1 MICSVFLLFVSF
13 SGTCGSG
20 FASCLRGVLARWGTC
35 HGVLFA
41 KPALLPRFF
50 RVLPATSE
58 PAMSP
63 ASSNSQLDQLH
74 QLLSAQHDGQLTAAE
89 QQQLQHLSAQFPQQ
103 ARQFQADL
111 AQVSV
116 GLRGLPRQALAGPI
130 FSAETSAQVPWL
142 VRPSDSSG
150 RRWAKFTA
158 VVSTLAVLGLLVMFT
173 RQAPDSNSAVSRS
186 DTAVQ
191 TDSAAA
197 ANRAAEFESLLPR
210 DSAPAVSEALPAV
223 AASPAEPVMAA
234 QPAAAESL
242 ARFNESAAVSN
253 PQVQLLADAADW
265 KVVVVKVGAV
275 DRSDVKDRV
284 GKVLQQHGLLL
295 ADAASV
301 AMPEW
306 LAVVLSTDALVQQS
320 LVQAVSV
327 AVDGKVSEWN
337 PAGIRSAAREEIVA
351 AVRRSLQSP
360 TQAELARGE
369 IYVAVRGVPAFLAAD
384 GLSNSSAEEQAR
396 LGNRVDFYN
405 GLNGATGRAAEAKQ
419 LQAAAK
425 PPARSGAKAADQ
437 QQLAESAAP
446 VSGGNVTLLV
456 FEFPDSDAPQENS
469 DGADAT
475 DKDPN
480 VQ

>member
-1 MICSVFLLFVSF
+1 M
-13 SGTCGSG
+13 
-20 FASCLRGVLARWGTC
+20 
-35 HGVLFA
+35 
-41 KPALLPRFF
+41 
-50 RVLPATSE
+50 
-58 PAMSP
+58 
-63 ASSNSQLDQLH
+63 H

-89 QQQLQHLSAQFPQQ
+89 QQQLQQLSAQFPQQ

-111 AQVSV
+111 TQVSV

-150 RRWAKFTA
+150 RRWARFTA

-173 RQAPDSNSAVSRS
+173 RQAPDSTSAVSRS

-197 ANRAAEFESLLPR
+197 ANRGEFVSLLPR

-253 PQVQLLADAADW
+253 SQVQLLADAADW

-295 ADAASV
+295 ADAAPV

-306 LAVVLSTDALVQQS
+306 L
-320 LVQAVSV
+320 
-327 AVDGKVSEWN
+327 
-337 PAGIRSAAREEIVA
+337 
-351 AVRRSLQSP
+351 
-360 TQAELARGE
+360 
-369 IYVAVRGVPAFLAAD
+369 
-384 GLSNSSAEEQAR
+384 
-396 LGNRVDFYN
+396 
-405 GLNGATGRAAEAKQ
+405 
-419 LQAAAK
+419 
-425 PPARSGAKAADQ
+425 
-437 QQLAESAAP
+437 
-446 VSGGNVTLLV
+446 
-456 FEFPDSDAPQENS
+456 
-469 DGADAT
+469 
-475 DKDPN
+475 
-480 VQ
+480 

>member
-1 MICSVFLLFVSF
+1 
-13 SGTCGSG
+13 
-20 FASCLRGVLARWGTC
+20 
-35 HGVLFA
+35 
-41 KPALLPRFF
+41 
-50 RVLPATSE
+50 
-58 PAMSP
+58 
-63 ASSNSQLDQLH
+63 
-74 QLLSAQHDGQLTAAE
+74 
-89 QQQLQHLSAQFPQQ
+89 
-103 ARQFQADL
+103 
-111 AQVSV
+111 
-116 GLRGLPRQALAGPI
+116 
-130 FSAETSAQVPWL
+130 
-142 VRPSDSSG
+142 
-150 RRWAKFTA
+150 FTA

-173 RQAPDSNSAVSRS
+173 RQAPDSTSAASRS

-197 ANRAAEFESLLPR
+197 ANRAAEDESLLPR
-210 DSAPAVSEALPAV
+210 DSAPAASEALPGV

-234 QPAAAESL
+234 QPAAESL

-253 PQVQLLADAADW
+253 SQVQLLADAADW

-295 ADAASV
+295 ADAAPV

-306 LAVVLSTDALVQQS
+306 LAVVLSTDALMQQS

-384 GLSNSSAEEQAR
+384 GISSSSAEEQAR

-405 GLNGATGRAAEAKQ
+405 GLNRATGRAAEASQ

-425 PPARSGAKAADQ
+425 PPARSAAKAADQ

>member
-1 MICSVFLLFVSF
+1 
-13 SGTCGSG
+13 
-20 FASCLRGVLARWGTC
+20 
-35 HGVLFA
+35 
-41 KPALLPRFF
+41 
-50 RVLPATSE
+50 
-58 PAMSP
+58 MSS

-89 QQQLQHLSAQFPQQ
+89 QLQLQQLSAQFPLQ

-116 GLRGLPRQALAGPI
+116 GLRGLPWQALAGPI

-150 RRWAKFTA
+150 RRWARFTA

-173 RQAPDSNSAVSRS
+173 RQAPDSTSAVSRS
-186 DTAVQ
+186 FTAIQ
-191 TDSAAA
+191 TDSAVAS
-197 ANRAAEFESLLPR
+197 NRAAEDESQLVH
-210 DSAPAVSEALPAV
+210 DSAPAVSETFQAM

-234 QPAAAESL
+234 AAESL
-242 ARFNESAAVSN
+242 AQANEGAAVSHS
-253 PQVQLLADAADW
+253 QVQLLADAAEW

-284 GKVLQQHGLLL
+284 GKVLQQHGLML
-295 ADAASV
+295 ADAAPV
-301 AMPEW
+301 DMPEW

-320 LVQAVSV
+320 LLQAVSV
-327 AVDGKVSEWN
+327 AVDGHVSEWN
-337 PAGIRSAAREEIVA
+337 PARIRSAAREEIVA
-351 AVRRSLQSP
+351 AVRRSLQFP

-369 IYVAVRGVPAFLAAD
+369 IYVAVRGVPAFLAA
-384 GLSNSSAEEQAR
+384 GGISGSSAEQQAR

-405 GLNGATGRAAEAKQ
+405 GLNGATGTAGEAKGP
-419 LQAAAK
+419 QAAAM
-425 PPARSGAKAADQ
+425 PPARSSAKVADHQ
-437 QQLAESAAP
+437 RLAENAAP

-456 FEFPDSDAPQENS
+456 FEFPDSDDPQENS

-475 DKDPN
+475 DKGPN
-480 VQ
+480 VP

>member
-1 MICSVFLLFVSF
+1 
-13 SGTCGSG
+13 
-20 FASCLRGVLARWGTC
+20 
-35 HGVLFA
+35 
-41 KPALLPRFF
+41 
-50 RVLPATSE
+50 
-58 PAMSP
+58 MSS

-89 QQQLQHLSAQFPQQ
+89 QLQLQQLSAQFPLQ

-116 GLRGLPRQALAGPI
+116 GLRGLPWQALAGPI

-150 RRWAKFTA
+150 RRWARFTA

-173 RQAPDSNSAVSRS
+173 RQAPDSTSAVSRS
-186 DTAVQ
+186 FTAIQ
-191 TDSAAA
+191 TDSAVAS
-197 ANRAAEFESLLPR
+197 NRAAEDESLLVH
-210 DSAPAVSEALPAV
+210 DSAPAVSETFKAM

-234 QPAAAESL
+234 AADPAAAESV
-242 ARFNESAAVSN
+242 AQANEGAAVSHS
-253 PQVQLLADAADW
+253 QVQLLADAAEW

-284 GKVLQQHGLLL
+284 GKVLQQHGLML
-295 ADAASV
+295 ADAAPV
-301 AMPEW
+301 DMPEW

-320 LVQAVSV
+320 LLQAVSV
-327 AVDGKVSEWN
+327 AVDGHVSEWN
-337 PAGIRSAAREEIVA
+337 PARIRSAAREEIVA
-351 AVRRSLQSP
+351 AVRRSLQFP

-369 IYVAVRGVPAFLAAD
+369 IYVAVRGVPAFLAA
-384 GLSNSSAEEQAR
+384 GGISGSSAEQQAR

-405 GLNGATGRAAEAKQ
+405 GLNGATGTAGEAKGP
-419 LQAAAK
+419 QAAAK
-425 PPARSGAKAADQ
+425 PLARSAAKVADQ

-469 DGADAT
+469 DGADAA